1 MTPLD
6 QLCCRIRFRQLRD
19 DGRETPPGLDE
30 SIILPSIGGG
40 QNWGGVSYDPERK
53 LLVVNSLQY
62 ASLIYLVPRAE
73 TDRAIAKIKAKA
85 KASGDS
91 HSTANFD
98 IPKSMAGTPCGAML
112 RRFTTPFVTLC
123 NLPPYGRL
131 TAVDMAAGKVR
142 WQRPVRTMQD
152 SGPFGWHSGLKI
164 PIGMPGFGGTL
175 VTRSGLTFSTESG
188 AELWS
193 ALMPASGN
201 ANRMTYRAPKSGH
214 HFVIIHTLSSIN
226 CRL

>member
-1 MTPLD
+1 M
-6 QLCCRIRFRQLRD
+6 
-19 DGRETPPGLDE
+19 
-30 SIILPSIGGG
+30 
-40 QNWGGVSYDPERK
+40 
-53 LLVVNSLQY
+53 VNSLQY

-73 TDRAIAKIKAKA
+73 TDRAIAKAKA

-98 IPKSMAGTPCGAML
+98 IPKSMAGTPCGAKL

-131 TAVDMAAGKVR
+131 TAVDMAAGRVR
-142 WQRPVRTMQD
+142 WQHPVGTMQD

-164 PIGMPGFGGTL
+164 PMGMPGFGGTL
-175 VTRSGLTFSTESG
+175 VTRSGLTFFGGIEERAFRAFSSDSG

-193 ALMPASGN
+193 ARMPASGN
-201 ANRMTYRAPKSGH
+201 ANPMTYRAPKSGCQ
-214 HFVIIHTLSSIN
+214 FVVDTILCPRNRCLWAAIFRSMP
-226 CRL
+226 